1 MLLGVVGASVV
12 GTALATVG
20 SNSDKDDAS
29 VSSDMVSPVTNAT
42 ETEQQSQVLGDLT
55 IMEHPLINIPEILI
69 SDGEVASSMSENDE
83 QFVTSVN
90 GDRQTFPSRP
100 RSRDPVKAAD
110 EAMQNYMDSDDGGNA
125 WLEQCQTSC
134 CRKTRLWT
142 KTTLASL
149 RLTGI

>member
-69 SDGEVASSMSENDE
+69 SDGEV
-83 QFVTSVN
+83 FH
-90 GDRQTFPSRP
+90 P
-100 RSRDPVKAAD
+100 
-110 EAMQNYMDSDDGGNA
+110 
-125 WLEQCQTSC
+125 
-134 CRKTRLWT
+134 
-142 KTTLASL
+142 
-149 RLTGI
+149 